1 MPVTPSRV
9 ATRHLVPDTHLKV
22 ANMGAENAA
31 YLSSLPPQMKSDI
44 LRNVAKHYGVSVAEI
59 EDELTDP
66 DAEALYEYIAN
77 DNALRMLV
85 YRGFKRAAS
94 VKVADSLW
102 DDLGLQDEMAPV
114 LERAKQDIQQDI
126 YGLTQRLQRI
136 ERAWSRGD
144 IRALVSEGVL
154 TKSDKAHIDAA
165 WEAQQAGDEA
175 KMSEHLED
183 VRVDLVK
190 FASERR
196 VGSQDLIE
204 KFLPSHD
211 VYKLISRMEKEGD
224 DQSGDLAARVYSHLA
239 AKLRLSDNDGMA
251 LNRLMASV
259 QRMDWDA
266 ATQRNNIFK
275 AADLLGMKL
284 PSHFFASEGKSIPRR

>member
-9 ATRHLVPDTHLKV
+9 ATRHLVPDVHLKV

-31 YLSSLPPQMKSDI
+31 YLSSLPHQMKSDI
-44 LRNVAKHYGVSVAEI
+44 LRNVAKHYGVSVAKI

-85 YRGFKRAAS
+85 YKGFKRAAS

-102 DDLGLQDEMAPV
+102 DDLGLQDEMAPM
-114 LERAKQDIQQDI
+114 LERAKQDIQQEI

-136 ERAWSRGD
+136 ERAWDRGD
-144 IRALVSEGVL
+144 VRALMYEGVI

-175 KMSEHLED
+175 GMYEHLED

-190 FASERR
+190 FASGKQAR
-196 VGSQDLIE
+196 SQDIIE
-204 KFLPSHD
+204 SVLPSHD
-211 VYKLISRMEKEGD
+211 VYKLIQAMEKEKD
-224 DQSGDLAARVYSHLA
+224 EQSGDLVARAYSHLA
-239 AKLRLSDNDGMA
+239 AKLRLSDNEGAA
-251 LNRLMASV
+251 LNRLRGSV
-259 QRMDWDA
+259 QRIGEWDA

-284 PSHFFASEGKSIPRR
+284 PSYMFASVAR